1 MFLTTRTPEQR
12 VANDVVGSLLPT
24 IKSMLPL
31 IDSQES
37 AWAANEILKKLQE
50 NLIAAGPNFKNE
62 TMGDYTLADW
72 LEWSTVF
79 YAFKAFADGN
89 IEVPYPDGTSK
100 TIKPRDIV
108 NKYYTPK
115 VVAP

>member
-1 MFLTTRTPEQR
+1 MFLQTQTPEQK
-12 VANDVVGSLLPT
+12 VAANVVGSLLPT
-24 IKSMLPL
+24 IKDMLPL

-37 AWAANEILKKLQE
+37 AWAANEILPKLQE
-50 NLIAAGPNFKNE
+50 NLTAAGPNFKNE

-79 YAFKAFADGN
+79 YAFKAFADSN
-89 IEVPYPDGTSK
+89 IEIQYPDGTSK

-115 VVAP
+115 VVD